1 MPDQKINEKV
11 PKEQLNIQDRQMDN
25 LSAFYVDLDPFEVK
39 MRQIITRPR
48 PRPKRRRGE
57 GQRKTKRLGKI
68 GSVYLDVRTEARQ
81 ILFHR

>member
-11 PKEQLNIQDRQMDN
+11 PKEQLNFQDRQMDN

-48 PRPKRRRGE
+48 PKRRRGE

-68 GSVYLDVRTEARQ
+68 GSVSLDVHTEAR
-81 ILFHR
+81 